1 MPLWGF
7 PGGSDG
13 KEPACNAG
21 DTGLIPGWGRSPGG
35 RCGNPLQYSCLENP
49 YGQRNLAGYSPWGH
63 KEWNTTERLRLPLPR
78 CPLVP
83 KGAFS
88 LHHGL
93 RWWQVTR
100 FGLCP
105 IEKAGWLLWKP
116 SPRVGWTF
124 RLREVLRAWRK
135 RPPAGQV
142 GQGRSVCTPIPHSCE
157 RGSSWAPG
165 FGPSFS
171 CIWRCQRTY
180 RMVLPFRNLKRK

>member
-1 MPLWGF
+1 MWDPLPPPTELTQHSLLYDQSLQISMYSLYQQCKSIAKSENPKF
-7 PGGSDG
+7 PILRILSKGSMVQKMYDNIASSYPGLQGLSDG
-13 KEPACNAG
+13 SVGEEAAYNAG

-93 RWWQVTR
+93 R
-100 FGLCP
+100 
-105 IEKAGWLLWKP
+105 
-116 SPRVGWTF
+116 
-124 RLREVLRAWRK
+124 
-135 RPPAGQV
+135 
-142 GQGRSVCTPIPHSCE
+142 
-157 RGSSWAPG
+157 
-165 FGPSFS
+165 
-171 CIWRCQRTY
+171 
-180 RMVLPFRNLKRK
+180 